1 MKNHTFKEFSQSV
14 LEKTNNE
21 IMIPNTK
28 RHNDFVNANRKV
40 YPDRKKTM
48 QLDKS
53 QKLFKDVKNN
63 LTK

>member
-48 QLDKS
+48 QIDKS

>member
-14 LEKTNNE
+14 LEKINNE

-28 RHNDFVNANRKV
+28 RHNDFVNADRKV
-40 YPDRKKTM
+40 YPDLKKTM
-48 QLDKS
+48 QLDKA
-53 QKLFKDVKNN
+53 QKLFNDVKNN